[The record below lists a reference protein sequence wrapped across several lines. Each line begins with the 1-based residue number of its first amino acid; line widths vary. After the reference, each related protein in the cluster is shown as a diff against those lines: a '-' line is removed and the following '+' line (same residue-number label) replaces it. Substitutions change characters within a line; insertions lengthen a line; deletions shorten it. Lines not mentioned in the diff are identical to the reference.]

1 MPRIFYAILTLS
13 LLWSAAS
20 QAQEELCRT
29 LYQTQQFSAAFK
41 QCLPLAE
48 QGDGEASFI
57 ISSLYTQG
65 GIDRPANLGKA
76 LTWLTRSAEQGYGPG
91 SYNLAVLYE
100 RGKVLERDDNAA
112 FKWYL
117 QGSEQG
123 DVPSQLKTGMA
134 YLKGVGTEQDLNQ
147 AGRWLGHAAAAGD
160 QTAQA
165 TLAALLSSTE
175 PQKAV
180 ELFHQAAV
188 QHNPYAHYQLALIY
202 SEPKLEQPQDL
213 DKALMHASESL
224 QLGHVPANALVESLN
239 QQLALQQSD
248 LSSSKRSDVLSETDN
263 QADVQTDPALV
274 VVKKTEVSNAVA
286 LEIAGS
292 EVAEILDVKLKP
304 QQTQIGPVIDDKA
317 MVPMDN
323 GLRDFEWLKS
333 QPSNRYVLQLIQ
345 LAKVSSVKK
354 FLKDN
359 KLEGRANYFRALT
372 NAGRVYVVLYADSVG
387 TPAEARKL
395 AKSQLAT
402 SISDQVWFRS
412 YKAIQNAYQPAD

>member
-1 MPRIFYAILTLS
+1 MPRIFYALLTLS
-13 LLWSAAS
+13 LLWSAVS
-20 QAQEELCRT
+20 QAQDQQCRT
-29 LYQTQQFSAAFK
+29 LYQAKQFSAAFK
-41 QCLPLAE
+41 QCLPLAGN
-48 QGDGEASFI
+48 GDGEASFI

-65 GIDRPANLGKA
+65 WIDRPANLGKA
-76 LTWLTRSAEQGYGPG
+76 FTWLIRSAEQGYGPG
-91 SYNLAVLYE
+91 CYNLAVLYE
-100 RGKVLERDDNAA
+100 RGEVVERDDSTA

-117 QGSEQG
+117 RGSEQG
-123 DVPSQLKTGMA
+123 YVPSQLKTGIA
-134 YLKGVGTEQDLNQ
+134 YLKGVGTEQSLNQ

-180 ELFHQAAV
+180 ELFHQAAA
-188 QHNPYAHYQLALIY
+188 QNNPYAHYQLALIY
-202 SEPKLEQPQDL
+202 SEPKLDQPQDL

-224 QLGHVPANALVESLN
+224 RLGHVPSNALVESLN
-239 QQLALQQSD
+239 QQLVLHQSD
-248 LSSSKRSDVLSETDN
+248 LSRSKRSDVLSETDN
-263 QADVQTDPALV
+263 QADVQTDTALV
-274 VVKKTEVSNAVA
+274 VMKGA
-286 LEIAGS
+286 
-292 EVAEILDVKLKP
+292 EVANVIALDTAEPELPDVKLKP
-304 QQTQIGPVIDDKA
+304 QQNKSETVIDDNVMA
-317 MVPMDN
+317 SINN

-372 NAGRVYVVLYADSVG
+372 NAGRVYVVLYADSAS
-387 TPAEARKL
+387 TPVEARKL
-395 AKSQLAT
+395 ANNQLPV

-412 YKAIQNAYQPAD
+412 YRAIQNAYQPAD

>member
-1 MPRIFYAILTLS
+1 MPRIFYVLLTLS

-20 QAQEELCRT
+20 QAQDQQCLT
-29 LYQTQQFSAAFK
+29 LYQTKQFSAAFK
-41 QCLPLAE
+41 QCMPLAE

-65 GIDRPANLGKA
+65 GINRPANLGKA

-91 SYNLAVLYE
+91 CYNLAVLYE
-100 RGKVLERDDNAA
+100 RGEVVERDDSTA

-117 QGSEQG
+117 RGSEQG
-123 DVPSQLKTGMA
+123 DVPSQLKTGIA
-134 YLKGVGTEQDLNQ
+134 YLKGVGTEQSLNQ

-160 QTAQA
+160 QSAQT

-180 ELFHQAAV
+180 ELFHKAAV

-202 SEPKLEQPQDL
+202 SEPKLEQSQDL
-213 DKALMHASESL
+213 DKALMHASESMR
-224 QLGHVPANALVESLN
+224 LGHVPANALVESLN
-239 QQLALQQSD
+239 QQSE
-248 LSSSKRSDVLSETDN
+248 LSRSKRSDALSETDN
-263 QADVQTDPALV
+263 KAGVQTDLALV
-274 VVKKTEVSNAVA
+274 VMKKTEVSNVVA
-286 LEIAGS
+286 LETAES
-292 EVAEILDVKLKP
+292 EVPEVPDVTLKP
-304 QQTQIGPVIDDKA
+304 QKTKSDTVIGNDSMASIG
-317 MVPMDN
+317 N
-323 GLRDFEWLKS
+323 GLRDFKWLKS
-333 QPSNRYVLQLIQ
+333 QSSGRYVLQLIQ

-359 KLEGRANYFRALT
+359 KLEGRANYFRVLT
-372 NAGRVYVVLYADSVG
+372 NAGRVYVVLYADSAS

-395 AKSQLAT
+395 AKNQLPA

-412 YKAIQNAYQPAD
+412 YRAIQNAYQPAD

>member
-1 MPRIFYAILTLS
+1 
-13 LLWSAAS
+13 
-20 QAQEELCRT
+20 
-29 LYQTQQFSAAFK
+29 
-41 QCLPLAE
+41 
-48 QGDGEASFI
+48 
-57 ISSLYTQG
+57 
-65 GIDRPANLGKA
+65 
-76 LTWLTRSAEQGYGPG
+76 SAEQGYGPG
-91 SYNLAVLYE
+91 CYNLAVLYE
-100 RGKVLERDDNAA
+100 RGEVVERDDSTA

-117 QGSEQG
+117 RGSEQG
-123 DVPSQLKTGMA
+123 YVPSQLKTGIA
-134 YLKGVGTEQDLNQ
+134 YLKGAGTEQSLNQ

-160 QTAQA
+160 QSAQA
-165 TLAALLSSTE
+165 TLAALLSTTE

-213 DKALMHASESL
+213 DKALMHASESMR
-224 QLGHVPANALVESLN
+224 LGHVPANALIESLN

-263 QADVQTDPALV
+263 QADVQTDTVLV
-274 VVKKTEVSNAVA
+274 VVKKTEVSNVVA
-286 LEIAGS
+286 LEAPGS
-292 EVAEILDVKLKP
+292 EVPEVSAVKLKP
-304 QQTQIGPVIDDKA
+304 QQTKSETVIDAEA
-317 MVPMDN
+317 MVSMDN
-323 GLRDFEWLKS
+323 GLRDFKWLKS
-333 QPSNRYVLQLIQ
+333 QSSGRYVLQLIQ

-372 NAGRVYVVLYADSVG
+372 NAGRVYVVLYADSAN

-395 AKSQLAT
+395 AKNQLPA

-412 YKAIQNAYQPAD
+412 YRAIQNAYQPAD